1 MFIPEQIG
9 MRLNKMLVIGITG
22 GVGAGKSL
30 CLQILKEHCNC
41 KITLAD
47 DVGNKVKE
55 PGEKCYFQIVDL
67 LGEDILLEDKSI
79 NKLKMAEKIFADPKL
94 LTKVNEII
102 HPAVEEY
109 ILNDIFRE
117 RNLGSI
123 DVYFLEAA
131 LLIEAGYV
139 PYLDELWYIYTKES
153 VRIKRLKES
162 RSYSDEKIMQIMKQQ
177 LSEEEFRNH
186 ADFVLDNSYDFEST
200 YKQLADKCRHLG
212 IWIDKE
218 L

>member
-1 MFIPEQIG
+1 
-9 MRLNKMLVIGITG
+9 MLVIGITG

-30 CLQILKEHCNC
+30 CLQTLKKHCNC

-79 NKLKMAEKIFADPKL
+79 NKLKMAEKIFTDPKL

-109 ILNDIFRE
+109 ILNDISRE

>member
-1 MFIPEQIG
+1 
-9 MRLNKMLVIGITG
+9 MLVIGITG

-30 CLQILKEHCNC
+30 CLQTLKEHCNC

-79 NKLKMAEKIFADPKL
+79 NKLKMAEKIFTDPKL
-94 LTKVNEII
+94 LTKINEII

-109 ILNDIFRE
+109 ILNDISRE

-162 RSYSDEKIMQIMKQQ
+162 RSYSDEKIEQIMSKQ
-177 LSEEEFRNH
+177 LSEEEFKKH
-186 ADFVLDNSYDFEST
+186 ATFVLDNSHDFDTTFAQIKNQCEF
-200 YKQLADKCRHLG
+200 LG
-212 IWIDKE
+212 IWKD
-218 L
+218 

>member
-1 MFIPEQIG
+1 
-9 MRLNKMLVIGITG
+9 MLIVGITG
-22 GVGAGKSL
+22 GVGAGKSSI
-30 CLQILKEHCNC
+30 LQALKEHCNC
-41 KITLAD
+41 KIVLAD
-47 DVGNKVKE
+47 DVGNLVKE
-55 PGEKCYFQIVDL
+55 PGQKCYSPIVDL
-67 LGEDILLEDKSI
+67 LGEEILRDDKRI
-79 NKLKMAEKIFADPKL
+79 DKIKMAQRIFADQML
-94 LTKVNEII
+94 LDKVNEII

-109 ILNDIFRE
+109 ILNDIANE
-117 RNLGSI
+117 RKDGNI
-123 DVYFLEAA
+123 DVFFLEAA

-186 ADFVLDNSYDFEST
+186 ADFVIDNSYDFEST

>member
-1 MFIPEQIG
+1 
-9 MRLNKMLVIGITG
+9 MLVIGITG

-30 CLQILKEHCNC
+30 CLQTLQEHCNC

-55 PGEKCYFQIVDL
+55 PGQKCYYEIVDL
-67 LGEDILLEDKSI
+67 LGEDILMEDKSI
-79 NKLKMAEKIFADPKL
+79 NRLKMAEKIFSDQDL

-109 ILNDIFRE
+109 ILNDISTE
-117 RNLGSI
+117 RNLGRI
-123 DVYFLEAA
+123 EVYFLEAA

-177 LSEEEFRNH
+177 LSEEEFRAH
-186 ADFVLDNSYDFEST
+186 ANFVLDNSYDFDT
-200 YKQLADKCRHLG
+200 TFHQLAEKCRHLG
-212 IWIDKE
+212 IWMD
-218 L
+218 